1 MDAQTIGLCVI
12 GFLLTLVI
20 WLIKDSQW
28 KIEKRID
35 DYQRKNEA
43 EHAKLSEAIVLLRKD
58 FHGALAQHSKDFHA
72 ALAERG
78 KEFHAALA
86 QHSKAYREALAERGK
101 ELTVLRVEV
110 AKLTVPTEREI
121 LESLRQLATSS
132 GRQER
137 KLAEGD

>member
-1 MDAQTIGLCVI
+1 MDAQTIVLCVI

-35 DYQRKNEA
+35 DYERKNEA
-43 EHAKLSEAIVLLRKD
+43 EHAKLSEAIVLLRTE
-58 FHGALAQHSKDFHA
+58 FHGALAQHSEEYRD
-72 ALAERG
+72 ALAQHG

-86 QHSKAYREALAERGK
+86 QHGNEYREALAERGK
-101 ELTVLRVEV
+101 ELTALTVEV
-110 AKLTVPTEREI
+110 AKLTIPTEREI
-121 LESLRQLATSS
+121 LESLRQLATGS
-132 GRQER
+132 GMQER